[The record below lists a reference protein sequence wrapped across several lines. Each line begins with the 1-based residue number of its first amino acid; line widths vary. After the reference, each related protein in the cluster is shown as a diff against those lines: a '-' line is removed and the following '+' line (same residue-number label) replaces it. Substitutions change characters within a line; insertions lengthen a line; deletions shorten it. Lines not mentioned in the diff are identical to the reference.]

1 MPAGTD
7 TAAETGVDTEVAVV
21 GGGPVGTLVAR
32 ELALLGVDVTVL
44 EKLPEPDGVSKA
56 STLHAR
62 TAQTLDRRG
71 LLEAVQPGRYAAARG
86 VRGPVRFHFASIFEL
101 DLARVVD
108 EGPVIVGSPQAFA
121 QEVFAADAA
130 RLGARVRRDAELVGL
145 DEHDSHVQLRLR
157 SVSGAERTLRARWV
171 VGADGARS
179 AVRRLSGI
187 RFLGDGPTVAALMG
201 EVRLLDPAGA
211 PGGWQRTPRGW
222 TLLWVNP
229 HGASRVCT
237 YDYRGP
243 HQDRHSPVTLD
254 ELRGEV
260 ERIAGRPVPMDSP
273 DWIARFSDA
282 SLQAEQY
289 RRGRILLAG
298 DAAHVHFPAGG
309 QGVNLGLQ
317 DAVNLGWKL
326 AAEVRGRAPDGLLDT
341 YHGERQP
348 VAAAVLHNVR
358 AQVALMDPDPRT
370 DALRE
375 LFTELMR
382 FDEVNAHLST
392 MITGAGV
399 VYPVGGRA
407 DDPLAGRMLPSLP
420 LKTAEGTTTLAELLH
435 DARPLLLDLSGDSA
449 LRAVADP
456 WTDRVRVVVA
466 TPAGDAGGAG
476 AGWYAPTATR
486 SGQRSVTTGISAP
499 CAPPSPAGSGR
510 KAGDPVAADLPRAA
524 VGIRAAQTVQ
534 DSRAGE
540 RRDPRVGQ
548 RPEGVGARRLPVG
561 AVPQPAGEL
570 HEAGRSRGDHPRVGG
585 GRRHPSG
592 RAQPGGRRLG
602 PVDGREDRAPAC
614 LPRLGEGRGG
624 RRRRSVPAVPHHYGG
639 DPGPRHRQQA
649 DQRGKFGGSVRDR
662 RAWLPVQV
670 QLGRIDKRRAC
681 RHVFLREPHQK
692 DPSSRSIGR
701 CSSRP
706 VPSPVPWPAFHRR
719 YAWGRQTAHGRY
731 PAATAVASSAKNT
744 RSRT

>member
-7 TAAETGVDTEVAVV
+7 TAAKTGVDTEVAVV

-121 QEVFAADAA
+121 QEVFAADAV

-157 SVSGAERTLRARWV
+157 SVSGTERTLRARWV

-407 DDPLAGRMLPSLP
+407 DDPLAGRMVPSLP

-435 DARPLLLDLSGDSA
+435 DARPLLLDLSDDNA

-476 AGWYAPTATR
+476 AVLVRPDGYA
-486 SGQRSVTTGISAP
+486 VWSALGDHRD
-499 CAPPSPAGSGR
+499 AGS
-510 KAGDPVAADLPRAA
+510 LRAA
-524 VGIRAAQTVQ
+524 LTRWFGPE
-534 DSRAGE
+534 SR
-540 RRDPRVGQ
+540 
-548 RPEGVGARRLPVG
+548 
-561 AVPQPAGEL
+561 
-570 HEAGRSRGDHPRVGG
+570 
-585 GRRHPSG
+585 
-592 RAQPGGRRLG
+592 
-602 PVDGREDRAPAC
+602 
-614 LPRLGEGRGG
+614 
-624 RRRRSVPAVPHHYGG
+624 
-639 DPGPRHRQQA
+639 
-649 DQRGKFGGSVRDR
+649 
-662 RAWLPVQV
+662 
-670 QLGRIDKRRAC
+670 
-681 RHVFLREPHQK
+681 
-692 DPSSRSIGR
+692 
-701 CSSRP
+701 
-706 VPSPVPWPAFHRR
+706 
-719 YAWGRQTAHGRY
+719 
-731 PAATAVASSAKNT
+731 
-744 RSRT
+744 